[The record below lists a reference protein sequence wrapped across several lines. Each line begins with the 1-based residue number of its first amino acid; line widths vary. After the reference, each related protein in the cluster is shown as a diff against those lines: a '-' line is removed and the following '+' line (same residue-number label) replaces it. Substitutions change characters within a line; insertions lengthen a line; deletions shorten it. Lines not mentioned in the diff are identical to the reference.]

1 MRSFRYL
8 GYKGQQQ
15 QQQSQTHEVEAEGV
29 GDAENDD

>member
-15 QQQSQTHEVEAEGV
+15 QQSQKHEVEAEGV